1 MTKPKPK
8 LSTRPKLPPQS
19 AKHTTVAPQ
28 AAAAFMDDEKPRGRP
43 KKASSKGR
51 TWEKLSLYISPEAS
65 KALRHHAVEQ
75 KADLS
80 DVVDDALRV
89 FLKMPPRTETQLK

>member
-43 KKASSKGR
+43 KKTEAKDR
-51 TWEKLSLYISPEAS
+51 TWDKLSLYVTREVA
-65 KALRHHAVEQ
+65 KALRHHAV
-75 KADLS
+75 DDGSGLS

-89 FLKMPPRTETQLK
+89 FLKMPPRTEAQLK